1 MFTGRHVSNESSN
14 DDDDDGDLSTGAVVA
29 ITLVVTFIITVLVT
43 TLISVIITSLYYKYQ
58 YEKSKHS
65 DHQKPPV
72 EKEASIPEDDPY
84 IPTGTTIKM
93 DNNPAY
99 ATTNY

>member
-1 MFTGRHVSNESSN
+1 MFTGRHVSNESS
-14 DDDDDGDLSTGAVVA
+14 DDDDDLSTGAAVA
-29 ITLVVTFIITVLVT
+29 ISIVVTFIITLVVT
-43 TLISVIITSLYYKYQ
+43 AAMTYIITSLYYKYQ
-58 YEKSKHS
+58 YERSKHS
-65 DHQKPPV
+65 DHNRPPV
-72 EKEASIPEDDPY
+72 EREASIPGDDLY